1 MRRSKAKGLGKFKS
15 KLEQN
20 FSNTLSELGHATLYE
35 PDKFSYV
42 KTHTYCP
49 DFKIADN
56 LYVETKGR
64 FSGADRTKMVLARE
78 QNPDLVVILGFQ
90 NPHLTLSKASK
101 TTYAMWAEKNGFPW
115 FAANDKQKLQD
126 ILKEYK

>member
-15 KLEQN
+15 KLEKN
-20 FSNTLSELGHATLYE
+20 FSEALSALNIDTTYE

-90 NPHLTLSKASK
+90 NPYITLSKASK
-101 TTYAMWAEKNGFPW
+101 TTYAAWAEKNNFPW
-115 FAANDKQKLQD
+115 FAANDTSKLQE
-126 ILKEYK
+126 ILKELQ